1 VEAQPLREFAMA
13 EDARLILACALALTA
28 TGFATP
34 VAIALARMTG
44 FYDHPAGYKKHASAT
59 PYLGGAAVVFGLVVG
74 SLAFGI
80 GWHNLGIALAAAVA
94 LLAIGTLDDRVNL
107 GIGVRLGAEVATAA
121 ALYFAGLGWS
131 VFHSGAADFV
141 LTVAFVV
148 AVVNAYN
155 LMDNLDGA
163 TPSVAAVAAAAIGL
177 YAAAEGAF
185 VVALLGLGL
194 AGACAGFLP
203 YNLAV
208 PRARIFL
215 GDGGSMAIGVT
226 LAALMMSVPASGNL
240 DLALIPVAVVLVGL
254 PAFDTAL
261 VIFSRLRRGE
271 NVLSGGRD
279 HLSHRLY
286 ERLNSTRRVAAVL
299 ATGQVACCCAAFA
312 LLQVGPALAAVG
324 AGAVLASAATA
335 IVAIDV
341 PGWLPRMLAPLR
353 DPAAARDEWPA

>member
-1 VEAQPLREFAMA
+1 MT
-13 EDARLILACALALTA
+13 EDVRLGLACALALVA
-28 TGFATP
+28 TGCITP
-34 VAIALARMTG
+34 AAIAVAHRTA
-44 FYDHPAGYKKHASAT
+44 FYDHPSGYKQHGSAT
-59 PYLGGAAVVFGLVVG
+59 PYLGGVAVVAGLLAAL
-74 SLAFGI
+74 LAFGT
-80 GWHNLGIALAAAVA
+80 GLNEYGVA
-94 LLAIGTLDDRVNL
+94 LGAALLFLAIGTLDDRHGL
-107 GIGVRLGAEVATAA
+107 GIGLRLGIEVATAA

-131 VFHSGAADFV
+131 VFGAGAADFV

-163 TPSVAAVAAAAIGL
+163 APSVAAVAAGAIGI

-203 YNLAV
+203 YNLAS

-226 LAALMMSVPASGNL
+226 LAALMMSLPGAAHL
-240 DLALIPVAVVLVGL
+240 DWVLIAVTVVLVGL

-279 HLSHRLY
+279 HLSHRLH
-286 ERLNSTRRVAAVL
+286 ERLGSARRVALVL
-299 ATGQVACCCAAFA
+299 AAGQAVCCGAAIT
-312 LLQVGPALAAVG
+312 LTQVGPALAALG
-324 AGAVLASAATA
+324 AGSLFALAIIS

-341 PGWLPRMLAPLR
+341 PGWLAGILAPLR
-353 DPAAARDEWPA
+353 NATARDQFPA